1 VGFTNPL
8 SDTLSDA
15 IQLLML
21 RGLVEKTKD
30 KTMKLTH
37 RESIAASNEESG
49 LLASFVS
56 AADVKSLE

>member
-1 VGFTNPL
+1 
-8 SDTLSDA
+8 
-15 IQLLML
+15 ML

-37 RESIAASNEESG
+37 RESIAASYEESG